1 MSSGRVYWI
10 TGLSNS
16 GKTTVGTALYYDLKK
31 KGHNVTILDGDLM
44 KQIASGSEP
53 AGYEE
58 HDRFIRAKRYSLM
71 AKLLADQ
78 GMWVIVCAVAMFD
91 EIREWNRDNIKGY
104 IEIFLD
110 APTEVLKIRDKKGLY
125 KGDSKYQ
132 LPKSPD
138 IKIVNDGRKPIR
150 TIVQQI
156 ISISPVNEDDYDR
169 DREYWN
175 KYYREIVG
183 KNMVPSN
190 FAVEVNK
197 RLSPASHVMEL
208 GCGNGRDSLYFL
220 SQGHNVIA
228 IDGSDAA
235 IDMLNEVTKNNEDA
249 LFVCDDFVK
258 CHALYQMQYD
268 CVYSRFTLHAITEEQ
283 ENELLSNAK
292 IALSSGGILCIEAR
306 TIHDEIYGEGIK
318 VAHNAYEYNKHF
330 RRFID
335 VDEFR
340 EKLEELGFTIDLLV
354 ESQGFSK
361 TDESDPVLMRCIA
374 RVRQYVKLIN

>member
-1 MSSGRVYWI
+1 M
-10 TGLSNS
+10 SNS

>member
-31 KGHNVTILDGDLM
+31 RGHNVTILDGDLM

-78 GMWVIVCAVAMFD
+78 GMWVIVCAIAMFD

-125 KGDSKYQ
+125 KGDSKCQ

-138 IKIVNDGRKPIR
+138 IKIVNDGRRPIR

-292 IALSSGGILCIEAR
+292 MALSSGGILCIEAR

-318 VAHNAYEYNKHF
+318 VAHNAYEYDKHF

-340 EKLEELGFTIDLLV
+340 EKLEKLGFTIDLLV

-374 RVRQYVKLIN
+374 RVRQYVKLMN